1 MGMKV
6 DILSEVKEAL
16 ANNKPVVAL
25 ESTII
30 SHGMPYP
37 DNVKTAL
44 NAEALI
50 REQGAVPATIAML
63 SGRVSVG
70 LTADQIEYLGKT
82 EGVVKLSRRD
92 FPYAAANRLDGATT
106 VAGTMIAAHA
116 AGISVFATGGI
127 GGVHRGAE
135 KTMDISA
142 DLIEFSR
149 TPVMVVTA
157 GAKAIL
163 DLPATMEYLET
174 QGVPV
179 AGFQTDDLPA
189 FYSRFSGVEVPFRVD
204 SPEEA
209 AAMFAQQ
216 REFGFSQGMVLANP
230 IPKKDEFPREEVDRY
245 IDQAIREMEEKGI
258 HGKEVTPYLLAR
270 IVELTE
276 GKSLSVN
283 IKLYENNI
291 LLAAKTAIALCA
303 RG

>member
-1 MGMKV
+1 MKV